1 MTTILEASRR
11 LGLAGEISEGI
22 PKLSGPPQ
30 HVVATTPRRAKEPMS
45 QSDRVDLRSLAQA
58 ALPNLLRLKR

>member
-1 MTTILEASRR
+1 MILEASRR
-11 LGLAGEISEGI
+11 LGLAGKISEGI

-45 QSDRVDLRSLAQA
+45 QSDRVDLRSLTQA
-58 ALPNLLRLKR
+58 ALPNLLGLER